1 MASKS
6 LEWKELEH
14 AHNEHSNEWFWAVGI
29 IAGSGAILAAYFGNI
44 ILAILIVI
52 AGFTSILQGHTQPRV
67 VTFRISRR
75 GIQAGS
81 TMYPFT
87 TLQSFWVI
95 DEEIN
100 DRIVIRSQKML
111 MPYLIIPFDSTK
123 TDPDEI
129 RDYLLEYLDEEEMQE
144 PFLQQVMERLGF

>member
-6 LEWKELEH
+6 IEWKALEH
-14 AHNEHSNEWFWAVGI
+14 EHQDHSQEWFWAVGI
-29 IAGSGAILAAYFGNI
+29 IAAASAILALYFQNI

-52 AGFTSILQGHTQPRV
+52 AAFASILQAHTPPRIMQY
-67 VTFRISRR
+67 RISRR
-75 GIQAGS
+75 GVQAGS

-87 TLQSFWVI
+87 SLQSFWVI

-100 DRIVIRSQKML
+100 DRIIIRSQKMM
-111 MPYLIIPFDSTK
+111 MPYIVIPFDSTK

-129 RDYLLEYLDEEEMQE
+129 RNYLLEYLDEEEMEE
-144 PFLQQVMERLGF
+144 PLSQQIMERLGF